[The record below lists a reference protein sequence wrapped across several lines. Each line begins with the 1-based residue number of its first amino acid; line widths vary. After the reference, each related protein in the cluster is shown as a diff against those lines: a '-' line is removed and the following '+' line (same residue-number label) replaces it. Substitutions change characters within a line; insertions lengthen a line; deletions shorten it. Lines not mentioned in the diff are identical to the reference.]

1 MAAVFAGLSVGAFF
15 LGSLPTAYI
24 FAKKFKGIDIRKHG
38 SGNVGATNAGRVLGK
53 PFGITVFAIDFLKG
67 AAPVLVARFVL
78 HIPEDRALWIGFA
91 AILGHV
97 FTPFLGFKGG
107 KGIATG
113 IGVIFAAYP
122 PLGLVMVLFWIVL
135 LKVFK
140 MVSISSMI
148 SLFLTAL
155 VSFLTGRPIVANF
168 FFLSLALFSV
178 WTHREN
184 IQRIVSKSENKV
196 A

>member
-1 MAAVFAGLSVGAFF
+1 M
-15 LGSLPTAYI
+15 
-24 FAKKFKGIDIRKHG
+24 
-38 SGNVGATNAGRVLGK
+38 
-53 PFGITVFAIDFLKG
+53 
-67 AAPVLVARFVL
+67 
-78 HIPEDRALWIGFA
+78 
-91 AILGHV
+91 
-97 FTPFLGFKGG
+97 
-107 KGIATG
+107 ATG

-122 PLGLVMVLFWIVL
+122 PLGLVMVLFWITL

-148 SLFLTAL
+148 SLFLTAV
-155 VSFLTGRPIVANF
+155 VSFLTGKPLVASF
-168 FFLSLALFSV
+168 FFLSFALFSV